1 MNEFI
6 LNTLLYLK
14 SSIKGEGGDGCGTLV
29 SRTFPISEIAKIIED
44 QKLDHF
50 WSAKL
55 DCWVKV
61 WEREDH
67 PNMILF
73 SDRRDE
79 NLLLIQG
86 IENFNMAEVL
96 YDNVTV
102 II

>member
-1 MNEFI
+1 MNKFI
-6 LNTLLYLK
+6 LDTLLYLK

-55 DCWVKV
+55 DCWVRIWKRH
-61 WEREDH
+61 EY

-73 SDRRDE
+73 SDEQDE

-86 IENFNMAEVL
+86 IENFNAVDAKHE
-96 YDNVTV
+96 TAIV